1 MKSAANT
8 TNKRLASKLKKEQF
22 WHGQID
28 AYRASGQSAKQ
39 WSEENK
45 INVHTLASWIT
56 KLGRQQNRVKS
67 NTEKEVPIQEE
78 GNTTAGSPA
87 SQVHEAV
94 NELPPETIIPLEIS
108 NQNEQVVKIKH
119 GAITITAE
127 IGYNKDT
134 LLSLLQTL
142 FANES

>member
-1 MKSAANT
+1 MTNTANT
-8 TNKRLASKLKKEQF
+8 TNKRLASKQKKEQF
-22 WHGQID
+22 WHEQID
-28 AYRASGQSAKQ
+28 AYRASGKSAKQ

-56 KLGRQQNRVKS
+56 KLGRQQNSIKQK
-67 NTEKEVPIQEE
+67 TEKNVQIQGEV
-78 GNTTAGSPA
+78 NTTDKPA
-87 SQVHEAV
+87 IQVQEA
-94 NELPPETIIPLEIS
+94 LRHIQPETIIPLEIS

-142 FANES
+142 FATES